1 MKTVGQAQRSLCHV
15 AQGSQVWEECTWDL
29 PESRRLSEAPEP
41 LTLPPD
47 PLCQPSH
54 PLAFFARLVCWTRWY
69 RMHIEMVIYGVR
81 KPLLWTR
88 VLLASLPTL
97 GLTPPSLCF
106 LLPSLPLLG
115 LHASSSGHFGV
126 CGQSPK
132 SKIMLHQSCD
142 WQTRKQQ
149 WNLIFNG
156 KVSVPCLYTQWW
168 WFLFTCFVVGE
179 FK

>member
-1 MKTVGQAQRSLCHV
+1 MKTVGWAQRSLCHA

-29 PESRRLSEAPEP
+29 PESRQLSKAPEP

-54 PLAFFARLVCWTRWY
+54 PLAFFAWLVCRTRWY

-81 KPLLWTR
+81 KPLLRTR

-97 GLTPPSLCF
+97 GLMPHSLCL
-106 LLPSLPLLG
+106 LLPSLPTLG
-115 LHASSSGHFGV
+115 LHTSSSGHFGV

-156 KVSVPCLYTQWW
+156 KVSVPCLYTQWR